1 MEEDGGA
8 DGQKEGEEGREI
20 SSSTPSGD
28 VEMSEGQDQ
37 ELVAGTGT
45 HLGGV
50 VAKARAKVKHTNAS
64 EKVTEDVLSRRILEY
79 GLVKAERA
87 TNLVWHYFRKFC
99 PKKLAAKRPAIDP
112 LRLQDHALCM
122 LCYESTDQDRKE
134 HCTVKLGKCK
144 SPTAMVDH
152 MQKHHKEQW
161 AELHK
166 AGNKQQSMR
175 SFTSQHSPNKTQST
189 PGAAQAASA
198 VGAVAPPDS
207 LSGAAK
213 HAASETRFAHVKD
226 IFNKQDTAR
235 PAAREGA
242 QSSPVQL

>member
-1 MEEDGGA
+1 MQEDGGA
-8 DGQKEGEEGREI
+8 DGQQVGEAGTDM
-20 SSSTPSGD
+20 SSTPSGD
-28 VEMSEGQDQ
+28 VEMFEGQDQ

-112 LRLQDHALCM
+112 LRLEDHALCM

-152 MQKHHKEQW
+152 MQ
-161 AELHK
+161 
-166 AGNKQQSMR
+166 
-175 SFTSQHSPNKTQST
+175 
-189 PGAAQAASA
+189 
-198 VGAVAPPDS
+198 
-207 LSGAAK
+207 
-213 HAASETRFAHVKD
+213 
-226 IFNKQDTAR
+226 
-235 PAAREGA
+235 
-242 QSSPVQL
+242 